1 MASGGQGREGGPQ
14 DASLDDSTPVLLD
27 GLGDR
32 KLRLELLRWLINPEI
47 DQIDMAVSFI
57 MKSGLAL
64 IADHLEAALQRGAR
78 IRILTTDY
86 LDITDPDAL
95 ATLLDLADWPAAS
108 GSAGRLAVKVF
119 HDPSMSFHPKAYLF
133 QSSHSSVA
141 GGFVGS
147 SNLSGSGIDGGVEWN
162 LGVNRLDPLVE
173 SFEHLWDD
181 RRCIPVDARW
191 LAAYRLRRPPDDA
204 PRTPP
209 PEAAVPVEPSLQP
222 VNPWPVQN
230 EALRALGETR
240 IQGFRRGLVVMAT
253 GLGKTLLAAFD
264 SNRPDFRR
272 VLFIAHRE
280 EILRQS
286 RDAFRLVRPD
296 GHFGFFL
303 GADKDPEADVVFA
316 SIQTLHRHLDRF
328 ESDRFDYL
336 VVDEFHHAAAP
347 TYRRAIESFRPKF
360 LLGLTATPDRLDGAD
375 LLALCGNNLV
385 FECDLVEGI
394 RQERLSPFHYW
405 GIKDVADYAPIPWR
419 NGRFDPDKLAEAIE
433 TTQRAEQALAEWRE
447 RAAGP
452 TLAFCTTIVH
462 AEFMAEFF
470 NQRGVRSVAVHSGPH
485 SAPRQSAVEDLRSG
499 AIQAL
504 FAVDVFNEGVDIP
517 EIGTVLMLRPT
528 DSPVVFLQQL
538 GRGLRLADDR
548 SALQVIDF
556 VGNHH
561 SFLMK
566 PRVLLK
572 MGPSEGT
579 LTDRAVVEAA
589 EAGEFDLPPG
599 CSAEFELGAVELLR
613 QMLIQRADRRGRA
626 ARNDAAA
633 LAEYCLN
640 YAEEHDA
647 RPTAAQASRS
657 VGIKPG
663 SGPIK
668 KARGWHR
675 YLEELGLLSD
685 ADERATEESGDVLR
699 ALETEHITKS
709 YKLVALQAMLDLG
722 VAEGPVPVAE
732 VATRSLQAIREDHRL
747 RADIQIREIPSL
759 DEVSPEKWRKYWLK
773 WPLQHLSNDP
783 DSSLFSHEPGNDGGM
798 MVPTF
803 SVSDERREAFVEM
816 ALEIVAWRLQDYL
829 LASTAISEPSAMPSS
844 DHPAA
849 GIEEPRQTGEEEA
862 G

>member
-1 MASGGQGREGGPQ
+1 MSNGGEARESGLSETPFGGGE
-14 DASLDDSTPVLLD
+14 PVLLD

-32 KLRLELLRWLINPEI
+32 RLRLELLRWLINPEI

-64 IADHLEAALQRGAR
+64 IADHLEAALQRGAH

-95 ATLLDLADWPAAS
+95 AALLDLADWPEAS
-108 GSAGRLAVKVF
+108 GSVGRLDVKVF
-119 HDPSMSFHPKAYLF
+119 HDPSTSFHPKAYLF
-133 QSSHSSVA
+133 RSSYGPAA

-162 LGVNRLDPLVE
+162 LGVNRLAPLVE
-173 SFEHLWDD
+173 SFERLWDD
-181 RRCIPVDARW
+181 RRCTLIDARW

-209 PEAAVPVEPSLQP
+209 PEAAVPIEPPAQP
-222 VNPWPVQN
+222 VNPWPVQIQAL
-230 EALRALGETR
+230 EALEQTR

-286 RDAFRLVRPD
+286 RDAFRRVRPD
-296 GHFGFFL
+296 GRFGFFS
-303 GADKDPEADVVFA
+303 GADRDPDADVVFA
-316 SIQTLHRHLDRF
+316 SIQTLHRHLNRF
-328 ESDRFDYL
+328 ESDRFDYV

-394 RQERLSPFHYW
+394 RQEKLSPFHYW

-433 TTQRAEQALAEWRE
+433 TSQRAEQALAEWRE
-447 RAAGP
+447 RGAGP
-452 TLAFCTTIVH
+452 TLAFCTTIAH

-470 NQRGVRSVAVHSGPH
+470 NQQGVRSVAVHSGPH
-485 SAPRQSAVEDLRSG
+485 SAPRQSAVEDLRDG
-499 AIQAL
+499 VIQVL
-504 FAVDVFNEGVDIP
+504 FAVDVFNEGVDVP

-528 DSPVVFLQQL
+528 ESPVIFLQQL
-538 GRGLRLADDR
+538 GRGLRLSEDKA
-548 SALQVIDF
+548 ALQVIDF

-572 MGPSEGT
+572 MSSPAGT
-579 LTDRAVVEAA
+579 LTDRAVVDAA
-589 EAGEFDLPPG
+589 EAGEFDLPLG
-599 CSAEFELGAVELLR
+599 CSAEFELEAVELLR
-613 QMLIQRADRRGRA
+613 QMLAQRADRRGRT
-626 ARNDAAA
+626 ARDEAAA
-633 LAEYCLN
+633 LAEYCFN
-640 YAEEHDA
+640 YADEHDA

-668 KARGWHR
+668 RARGWHR
-675 YLEELGLLSD
+675 YLDGLGLLSD
-685 ADERATEESGDVLR
+685 AHQSAADEAGDVLR
-699 ALETEHITKS
+699 ALETERIFKS
-709 YKLVALQAMLDLG
+709 YKLVALQALLELG
-722 VAEGPVPVAE
+722 AAEGPVPVAD
-732 VATRSLQAIREDHRL
+732 VATRSLQAIRGDHRL
-747 RADIQIREIPSL
+747 RADIHIKEIPSL
-759 DEVSPEKWRKYWLK
+759 EEVSAEKWRAYWLK
-773 WPLQHLSNDP
+773 WPLKHLSNRP
-783 DSSLFSHEPGNDGGM
+783 GQSLFCHEPGDRGGT

-803 SVSDERREAFVEM
+803 SVSDERREAFMEM
-816 ALEIVAWRLQDYL
+816 AFEIVEWRLQTYL
-829 LASTAISEPSAMPSS
+829 LNGGERLRPSATPLPSS
-844 DHPAA
+844 PQAPASDH
-849 GIEEPRQTGEEEA
+849 IEGL